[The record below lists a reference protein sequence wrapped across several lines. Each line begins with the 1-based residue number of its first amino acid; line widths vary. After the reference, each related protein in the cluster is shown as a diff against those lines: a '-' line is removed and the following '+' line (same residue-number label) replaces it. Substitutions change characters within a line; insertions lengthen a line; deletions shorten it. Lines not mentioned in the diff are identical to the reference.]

1 MQKEEILQKYYG
13 YTTFRNKQSEI
24 IDAIIDKKQV
34 LVIMPT
40 GGGKSLCYQIPALLL
55 PGVTVVISP
64 LISLMKDQV
73 DDLTSRGISAAFINS
88 SLYYDEVLSIMAGI
102 KAGDFKLIY
111 VAPERFES
119 EEFMRQIAEV
129 TVSLVAVD
137 EAHCI
142 SQWGHEFRPSY
153 LRIQRFIDDV
163 KAPRVAAFTATATEK
178 VRLDIQNQLAF
189 SDCKTFVTGFDRQNL
204 HFAVKQL
211 KDKEKM
217 DYICAYLEGQRGKS
231 GIIYAGTRKN
241 VEMIVTQLHEWGLQA
256 GFYHAGMSDAQRKE
270 SQNNFIYDRIDIMV
284 ATNAFGMGIDK
295 PNVRFVIHYNLPGS
309 MEHYYQEAGRAG
321 RDGDQAECIL
331 LFSKKDI
338 ELRQFFIGITF
349 PPIEMIKETY
359 HVICVQGNIRVEE
372 LYQELDN
379 YRSIEIDS
387 AIRILV
393 ENGLVKNTNGICR
406 ALNLDLTFRLDIKR
420 YNQPKNESYRKL
432 RLMEQYGYATNCLR
446 KNILTYFGE
455 DMQKENCNNCSNCGT
470 TYKEKDMT
478 VLAQKVLSCVYRLE
492 QRFGI
497 TVVQQVLRG
506 SKSKEILELG
516 LDRLSTY
523 GIADAH
529 LDNEIE
535 AIVHTLVSNGYLK
548 EEGDN
553 DPILKLTAKS
563 GQVLVQGEKVF
574 LRVKQEK
581 IIKHKED
588 YDKELFKKLKK
599 IRADLSE
606 KEDVPPYCI
615 FHDSVLREMSIK
627 KPVVSIE
634 MMGIKGI
641 GGVKLKKY
649 GSVFLQAINDT
660 TEGAAGRKS

>member
-24 IDAIIDKKQV
+24 IDAIIDKKQA

-73 DDLTSRGISAAFINS
+73 DDLTSRGIPAAFINS
-88 SLYYDEVLSIMAGI
+88 SLYYEEVLRIMAGI

-119 EEFMRQIAEV
+119 AEFMRYMAEV

-153 LRIQRFIDDV
+153 LRIKRFIDAV

-178 VRLDIQNQLAF
+178 VRIDIQNQLAF
-189 SDCKTFVTGFDRQNL
+189 ADCETFITGFDRQNL

-211 KDKEKM
+211 KDKEKL
-217 DYICAYLEGQRGKS
+217 DYIRAYLEGQSGKS

-241 VEMIVTQLHEWGLQA
+241 VEMIYIKLQEWGLQA
-256 GFYHAGMSDAQRKE
+256 GFYHAGMSDAQRKK
-270 SQNNFIYDRIDIMV
+270 SQNDFIYDRIDIMV

-309 MEHYYQEAGRAG
+309 MEHYYQEAGRSG

-338 ELRQFFIGITF
+338 ELRQFFIGTTF
-349 PPIEMIKETY
+349 PDIKIINETY
-359 HVICVQGNIRVEE
+359 YIIGAEKSIRIEA
-372 LYQELDN
+372 LYQELDI

-393 ENGLVKNTNGICR
+393 ENGLIKNTGGIYR
-406 ALNLDLTFRLDIKR
+406 VLNPDQTFRLDIKR
-420 YNQPKNESYRKL
+420 YHQSKNESYRKL
-432 RLMEQYGYATNCLR
+432 QLMAQYGSTTNCLR
-446 KNILTYFGE
+446 KYILAYFGE
-455 DMQKENCNNCSNCGT
+455 DMQKDNCHNCSNCGT
-470 TYKEKDMT
+470 IYQEKDMT
-478 VLAQKVLSCVYRLE
+478 VLAQKVLSCVYRLK

-497 TVVQQVLRG
+497 TEVKQVLRG
-506 SKSKEILELG
+506 SKNPKILELG
-516 LDRLSTY
+516 FNRLSTY
-523 GIADAH
+523 GIAAAH
-529 LDNEIE
+529 SEDEIE
-535 AIVHTLVSNGYLK
+535 AVVHMLVSDGYLRLA
-548 EEGDN
+548 GDPY
-553 DPILKLTAKS
+553 PILKLTAKS

-581 IIKHKED
+581 IIKREEK
-588 YDKELFKKLKK
+588 YDKKLFEKLRKV
-599 IRADLSE
+599 RTELSE
-606 KEDVPPYCI
+606 TEDIPSYCI
-615 FHDSVLREMSIK
+615 LQDSVLREMSIK
-627 KPVVSIE
+627 KPVTAIE

-641 GGVKLKKY
+641 GETKLRRY
-649 GSVFLQAINDT
+649 GDIFLQAIN
-660 TEGAAGRKS
+660 AGS